1 MIVMNDENLSAN
13 LGCRSTA
20 SAFLFA
26 RMTTKVALGAV
37 VDQEKIICKVV
48 CQNFVR
54 MYRYVVKGIDHEC
67 SLATDVFR
75 GWGISL

>member
-37 VDQEKIICKVV
+37 VTHAPAITDLDQDPFDIIETGDWVKVDADH
-48 CQNFVR
+48 
-54 MYRYVVKGIDHEC
+54 GIVE
-67 SLATDVFR
+67 V
-75 GWGISL
+75 IKKK